1 MEGEG
6 EEEYYDAD
14 SEAPTQENTTDQ
26 NDNVTEAEKHEQKI
40 PHPDVK
46 VIEKLFQEQ
55 GWNKEEEE
63 LDDEQTKVIKTI
75 SDKKFKMQPE
85 ELTGITTCDS

>member
-1 MEGEG
+1 MTFFLS
-6 EEEYYDAD
+6 ARK
-14 SEAPTQENTTDQ
+14 APIQENTTDQ

-63 LDDEQTKVIKTI
+63 LDDE
-75 SDKKFKMQPE
+75 
-85 ELTGITTCDS
+85 